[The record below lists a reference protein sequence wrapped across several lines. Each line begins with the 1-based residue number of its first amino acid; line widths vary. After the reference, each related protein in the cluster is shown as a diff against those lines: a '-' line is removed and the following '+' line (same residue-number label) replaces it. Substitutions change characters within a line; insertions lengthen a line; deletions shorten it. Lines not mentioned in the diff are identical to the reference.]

1 MPTVGWFVGLPE
13 TQHIVTVPLINS
25 FVMPQKKSPKTYVT
39 WSSSPAPEGIVINKI
54 KFLFPCS

>member
-39 WSSSPAPEGIVINKI
+39 LV
-54 KFLFPCS
+54 F